1 MQLGQH
7 LEKDQELPEVPALM
21 RGEAAEWKPEELPIT
36 PTKPTKSDL
45 QPPASWMAAP
55 RDMDME
61 SVSVDVRSE
70 PGDDAS
76 GSQSP
81 QPLMRGPGVEAF
93 LRANGVDL
101 QKDSEIPGASQ
112 DDSKQAVHMD
122 ETKDEDMRS
131 NHGETETAEAEGQEG
146 EGPEHTQHY
155 SPPEASE
162 AEEKEEEPVGEPDD
176 KEIPVLLHAEQRSLR
191 PAGKGAAKPMAAKAK
206 PKGKAKSKAKA
217 KANSKTSKAPDA
229 PEAVETATK
238 KRGWPKGKAKSCMKR
253 PAAAVRVNNKQD
265 DDEEVDASMQA
276 DDNKEKEAEEVK
288 EQEKSKE
295 EQEEP
300 QEPEPKRIKK
310 GVCLVSTE
318 QKKYLKSSLGNIYV

>member
-1 MQLGQH
+1 
-7 LEKDQELPEVPALM
+7 
-21 RGEAAEWKPEELPIT
+21 
-36 PTKPTKSDL
+36 
-45 QPPASWMAAP
+45 
-55 RDMDME
+55 ME

-81 QPLMRGPGVEAF
+81 QPLMPGPGVEAF

-131 NHGETETAEAEGQEG
+131 NHGETETAEAKGQEG
-146 EGPEHTQHY
+146 EGPEPTQHY

-191 PAGKGAAKPMAAKAK
+191 PAGKGRRSLWQQKLSRRGKPRAKQRLRPTARQARPEKH
-206 PKGKAKSKAKA
+206 PKLLKLL
-217 KANSKTSKAPDA
+217 PR
-229 PEAVETATK
+229 
-238 KRGWPKGKAKSCMKR
+238 RGAGLRGRLSP
-253 PAAAVRVNNKQD
+253 V
-265 DDEEVDASMQA
+265 
-276 DDNKEKEAEEVK
+276 
-288 EQEKSKE
+288 
-295 EQEEP
+295 
-300 QEPEPKRIKK
+300 
-310 GVCLVSTE
+310 
-318 QKKYLKSSLGNIYV
+318 